1 MNLLYN
7 KIYPIVSEY
16 ISFENDRVAVSK
28 FLTNEKYYDEDW
40 DSDDIEFHL
49 LRLVQNLSIFD
60 ARKLINIVEGM
71 RNEI

>member
-1 MNLLYN
+1 MNHLYN
-7 KIYPIVSEY
+7 NIYPIVSEY

-49 LRLVQNLSIFD
+49 LRLVPNLSIFD
-60 ARKLINIVEGM
+60 ARKLITIVQGIG
-71 RNEI
+71 NEI